1 METFIWLLAIGLVVW
16 AVLALKAS
24 ERKAGIEAYKKSIS
38 GHGDLNDLE
47 LALLPEFKMS
57 ARYRSLFEKAGIYV
71 EVETDKGPVRN
82 FPKFDSAENFESGID
97 FTYILPEGMKRQFF
111 IDNVE
116 MMGNLNCRYEAIDSN
131 PGTGRIRVYTRK
143 PNSQE
148 TTLEEFF

>member
-24 ERKAGIEAYKKSIS
+24 ERKGAIEAYKKSIS
-38 GHGDLNDLE
+38 GHGELNSLE
-47 LALLPEFKMS
+47 LELLPEFKMP
-57 ARYRSLFEKAGIYV
+57 ARYRALFEKAGIYT
-71 EVETDKGPVRN
+71 EVETDKGTVRN
-82 FPKFDSAENFESGID
+82 FPKLDSAENFASGID
-97 FTYILPEGMKRQFF
+97 FTYILPEGMKRQVF

-116 MMGNLNCRYEAIDSN
+116 LMGNLNCRYEPIDSR
-131 PGTGRIRVYTRK
+131 PGTGCIRVYTRK